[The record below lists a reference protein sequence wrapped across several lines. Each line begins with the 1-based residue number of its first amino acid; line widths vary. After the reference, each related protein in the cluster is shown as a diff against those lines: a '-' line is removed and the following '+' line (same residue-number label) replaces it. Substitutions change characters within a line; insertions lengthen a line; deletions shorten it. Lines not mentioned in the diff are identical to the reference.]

1 MKPVMKKRKLLAVV
15 ALLSAGAM
23 TLSACGASNSG
34 GGSGEASSTDN
45 PSSNVDQKWAN
56 CKVTEG
62 AKDASGLK
70 ADSKKDITIGA
81 FNGWDESFATAH
93 LLKYQLDK
101 EGYNVTVKGFDAGPG
116 YTGLA
121 NGDIDLI
128 TDAWLPLTH
137 ADYMKKF
144 GNKLESMGCW
154 YDNAKL
160 TIAVNKDSK
169 AKSIADLESMSSD
182 FGNTLYGIEAGAGE
196 TKVVQ
201 QTMIPKYGLK
211 NMKLKVSSTPAMLS
225 QLKKATAAN
234 QDVAVTLWR
243 PHWAYEAFPVRD
255 LADPKGAM
263 GGAEKIY
270 SFGRPDFGKDNPK
283 AAQLVKNL
291 AFSDEQLSSLEN
303 IMFSDSKYGGKNN
316 DKAVAEWAGQNS
328 DWIQKWEQ
336 GKLTGNQK

>member
-1 MKPVMKKRKLLAVV
+1 MIRKKLVAVV
-15 ALLSAGAM
+15 ALLSATTM
-23 TLSACGASNSG
+23 YLSACGASNSG
-34 GGSGEASSTDN
+34 GGSAGGSSDA

-56 CKVTEG
+56 CKVTDG
-62 AKDASGLK
+62 AKDASSMD

-93 LLKYQLDK
+93 LIKYALEKD
-101 EGYNVTVKGFDAGPG
+101 GYKVTVKGFDAGPG

-121 NGDIDLI
+121 GGDIDLI
-128 TDAWLPLTH
+128 TDGWLPLTH
-137 ADYMKKF
+137 ADYMKKY
-144 GNKLESMGCW
+144 GSKLESMGCW

-169 AKSIADLESMSSD
+169 AKSIADLESMSSE

-201 QTMIPKYGLK
+201 DTMIPKYGLK

-225 QLKKATAAN
+225 QLKKATAAK

-270 SFGRPDFGKDNPK
+270 SFGRPGFEKDDPK

-291 AFSDEQLSSLEN
+291 AFSDAELSSLEN
-303 IMFSDSKYGGKNN
+303 VMFSDSKYGGKNN

-328 DWIQKWEQ
+328 DWIKKWEQ

>member
-1 MKPVMKKRKLLAVV
+1 MIRKKLV
-15 ALLSAGAM
+15 ALTALFGAAAM
-23 TLSACGASNSG
+23 TLSACGASNTG
-34 GGSGEASSTDN
+34 GGSGDSSSAAG
-45 PSSNVDQKWAN
+45 PSANIDQKWAN
-56 CKVTEG
+56 CDPASG
-62 AKDASGLK
+62 AKDTSSMD

-93 LLKYQLDK
+93 LLKYVLDK
-101 EGYNVTVKGFDAGPG
+101 DGYNVKVEGLDAGPG

-121 NGDIDLI
+121 GGDIDLI
-128 TDAWLPLTH
+128 TDSWLPLTH
-137 ADYMKKF
+137 ADYIKRY
-144 GNKLESMGCW
+144 GDKLESMGCW

-201 QTMIPKYGLK
+201 DTMIPKYGLK
-211 NMKLKVSSTPAMLS
+211 KMQLKVSSTPAMLS

-270 SFGRPDFGKDNPK
+270 SFGRPGFGKDNPK